1 MEDIIQ
7 MKPEILKI
15 KQKISEKN
23 YALKCVV
30 KMSRVIT
37 IENKIIDR
45 RNQKEALI
53 QIQKPLT
60 F

>member
-1 MEDIIQ
+1 
-7 MKPEILKI
+7 
-15 KQKISEKN
+15 
-23 YALKCVV
+23 
-30 KMSRVIT
+30 MSRVIT